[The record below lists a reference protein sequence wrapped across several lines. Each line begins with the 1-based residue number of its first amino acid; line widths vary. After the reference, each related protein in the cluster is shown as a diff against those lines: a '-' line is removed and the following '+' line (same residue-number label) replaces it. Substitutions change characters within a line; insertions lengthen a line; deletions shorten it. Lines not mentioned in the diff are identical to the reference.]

1 MKFGQH
7 IGKGAWGFG
16 SKLMPAIYGIVT
28 VLIIKALVK
37 SEYGELVL
45 FQTIHGMI
53 FTFSDNFA
61 LQAIVKFGVEPGND
75 LHELISS
82 SALLFFGFL
91 AIVLGA
97 ITLFPYQIADLLN
110 STSFPT
116 YVGSLVILVIV
127 TIPRVIV
134 SRVFIMRFHTR
145 ELFVVDA
152 INFGGSSIVI
162 VWLATM
168 GSLHTAKE
176 VIDITIVFGA
186 LSSLVALI
194 LARKDNLW
202 RMRYSRATL
211 AKIFSF
217 TRYQSATGAVHVLQQ
232 NLDNLMVPAFIS
244 VEALADYNAAKMFFR
259 GFDVL
264 RDTQG
269 LFVFPAAS
277 KYYGRGETATLK
289 KIIEKAT
296 SFVYLLIIPLT
307 ILLVIFAPDI
317 FHLLY
322 GSKYDTSIPIF
333 RILMSCA
340 AVLPIVMVAMA
351 ALVGMGKVREVFRI
365 IVVSLS
371 VNIILAIIL
380 LPTLGTHGA
389 AMSFCA
395 AMLIQAILAYVVMKR
410 DVPLAFG
417 AMLTRGIG
425 DARGFINDRRA
436 K

>member
-1 MKFGQH
+1 MKFSQH
-7 IGKGAWGFG
+7 IAKGAWGFG
-16 SKLMPAIYGIVT
+16 SKLMPAIYGVVT

-45 FQTIHGMI
+45 FQTIFGMI

-82 SALLFFGFL
+82 SSLLFFGFL
-91 AIVLGA
+91 TIVLGA
-97 ITLFPYQIADLLN
+97 LAVFPYQIAELLN
-110 STSFPT
+110 SASFPA
-116 YVGSLVILVIV
+116 YIGSLVILVVV

-152 INFGGSSIVI
+152 INFGGASIVI
-162 VWLATM
+162 VWLAVT
-168 GSLHTAKE
+168 GALHSAQE
-176 VIDITIVFGA
+176 VINITIVCGA
-186 LSSLVALI
+186 ASSVIALL
-194 LARKDNLW
+194 LARNEKLW
-202 RMRYSRATL
+202 RFEYSRATL
-211 AKIFSF
+211 GKIFSF

-232 NLDNLMVPAFIS
+232 NLDNLLVPAFIGI
-244 VEALADYNAAKMFFR
+244 EALADYNAAKMFFR

-269 LFVFPAAS
+269 IFVFPAAS
-277 KYYGRGETATLK
+277 KYYSRGETETLK

-296 SFVYLLIIPLT
+296 SFLYMLVIPVAILLI
-307 ILLVIFAPDI
+307 VFAPQI

-322 GSKYDTSIPIF
+322 GAKYDASIPIF

-340 AVLPIVMVAMA
+340 AALPVVMVAMA
-351 ALVGMGKVREVFRI
+351 ALAGMGKVREVFRI
-365 IVVSLS
+365 IVASLA
-371 VNIILAIIL
+371 VNTILAIIL
-380 LPTLGTHGA
+380 LPSLGASGA
-389 AMSFCA
+389 AVSFVA
-395 AMLIQAILAYVVMKR
+395 AMLIQAILGYVVMKR
-410 DVPLAFG
+410 DVPIEAG
-417 AMLTRGIG
+417 AMLVRGVG
-425 DARGFINDRRA
+425 DARNFVKERFT

>member
-45 FQTIHGMI
+45 FQTIFGMI

-61 LQAIVKFGVEPGND
+61 LQAIVKFGVEEGND

-82 SALLFFGFL
+82 SSLLFFGFL

-97 ITLFPYQIADLLN
+97 LAVFPYQIADLLN

-116 YVGSLVILVIV
+116 YIGSLVILVIV
-127 TIPRVIV
+127 TIPRVII
-134 SRVFIMRFHTR
+134 SRVFIMRFHTKP
-145 ELFVVDA
+145 LFVVDA
-152 INFGGSSIVI
+152 INFGGASVVI
-162 VWLATM
+162 VWLAVT
-168 GSLHTAKE
+168 GELHSAQE
-176 VIDITIVFGA
+176 VINITIVCGA
-186 LSSLVALI
+186 LSSLVAL
-194 LARKDNLW
+194 LMARNEKLW
-202 RMRYSRATL
+202 RFRYSRQTL
-211 AKIFSF
+211 GKIFSF

-232 NLDNLMVPAFIS
+232 NLDNLLVPAFIGI
-244 VEALADYNAAKMFFR
+244 EALADYNAAKMFFR

-269 LFVFPAAS
+269 IFVFPAAS
-277 KYYGRGETATLK
+277 KYYARGETETLK

-296 SFVYLLIIPLT
+296 SFLYMLVIPAAILLI
-307 ILLVIFAPDI
+307 VFAPQI

-322 GSKYDTSIPIF
+322 DTKYDASIPVF
-333 RILMSCA
+333 RILMTCA
-340 AVLPIVMVAMA
+340 VVLPVVMVAMA

-365 IVVSLS
+365 IVVSLT
-371 VNIILAIIL
+371 VNVLLAVAL
-380 LPTLGTHGA
+380 LPSLGTDGA
-389 AMSFCA
+389 ALSFCA
-395 AMLIQAILAYVVMKR
+395 AMLIQAILGYVVMKR
-410 DVPLAFG
+410 DVPLQVKP
-417 AMLTRGIG
+417 MLTRGVG
-425 DARGFINDRRA
+425 DARHFIKDRRA